1 MGLAILICQDPNF
14 EAQKETSDFQHI
26 LLTPPNENSPVC
38 SVLHPK
44 SNLKASSWQSFLQ
57 DLVSRWEAVHSEGT
71 INYYTAG
78 QSEHKP
84 ELLGLFLSEVFHHF
98 KAPEVPTSNTTE
110 VISHICHEPNSCRPC
125 CIFEGCFAQLF
136 LQTSEVFT
144 FLPSFQQLR
153 TSIKPY
159 LQLVSFLRQLHPQPF
174 AFCDLSSQ
182 FLYLSIKLLPL
193 MLRLCL
199 DLLQHL
205 HFTGQLLVVRLQALL
220 VFFKICFELGKKKKM
235 KEIQHLVTYIN
246 KGIC

>member
-1 MGLAILICQDPNF
+1 MRAAQSAQSSIQDQTWRP
-14 EAQKETSDFQHI
+14 AADR
-26 LLTPPNENSPVC
+26 
-38 SVLHPK
+38 
-44 SNLKASSWQSFLQ
+44 ASYRIWSL
-57 DLVSRWEAVHSEGT
+57 RWEAMHLEGT

-78 QSEHKP
+78 QSEYKP
-84 ELLGLFLSEVFHHF
+84 ELFGLFLSEAWHHF
-98 KAPEVPTSNTTE
+98 KAPEVHTSNMTE
-110 VISHICHEPNSCRPC
+110 VTSHIYHEPNSCRAS
-125 CIFEGCFAQLF
+125 CIFERCFTRLF

-144 FLPSFQQLR
+144 SLPISQQLR

-159 LQLVSFLRQLHPQPF
+159 LQLVSFLRQLHPQSF

-220 VFFKICFELGKKKKM
+220 VFFKVCFELGKKKTT
-235 KEIQHLVTYIN
+235 KEIQHFDTYIN